1 MIREVL
7 KRRFKRAILEKGN
20 YLTLPDL
27 ILIDGGKGQ
36 YSTAKEVLNEFGL
49 HDLQMIAIAKGKFRN
64 SGNETF
70 FCNGKSYK
78 FERNDPVF
86 FLLQRLRDEAHRFA
100 ITYHRNKRSKKMIS
114 SELDAVLGIGPKKK
128 KALINFFGSVKNIRN
143 ASYKELIQ
151 IKEIN
156 KKDAEKIKDLI
167 N

>member
-1 MIREVL
+1 
-7 KRRFKRAILEKGN
+7 
-20 YLTLPDL
+20 
-27 ILIDGGKGQ
+27 
-36 YSTAKEVLNEFGL
+36 
-49 HDLQMIAIAKGKFRN
+49 
-64 SGNETF
+64 
-70 FCNGKSYK
+70 
-78 FERNDPVF
+78 
-86 FLLQRLRDEAHRFA
+86 
-100 ITYHRNKRSKKMIS
+100 MIS